1 MYPEPSEPIRALTR
15 AIHEAGY
22 GQALTPDFELRKH
35 TSFQIGGP
43 ADLYFDP
50 PSIEALSMALASA
63 NEVGVPV
70 TVLGGGTNILVS
82 DAGVRGLVV
91 HLGKAFEY
99 IRDLGEGEEW
109 RDIPDDAATPGLA
122 APAPGPPP
130 GQGSSIAA
138 AKSAQPAGPATR
150 HATEGAAMRRVL
162 VRYVDVESGASTR
175 FIRLAKETVS
185 RGLEG
190 LQFAAGIPG
199 SVGGAAQMNA
209 GAFGGEISDCL
220 TSMTMVMASGEI
232 VEKKREELEF
242 SYRKLALPPGT
253 MIASVRFRL
262 LRSSVGKLQQVVARV
277 QEKRRRHQPAGYPN
291 AGSIFKNPPGEF
303 AGRLIEKAGLKGLT
317 EGSAQVSPD
326 HANFIINLGGA
337 TAADVRSLMSRVQ
350 EEVWKRCGVW
360 LEPEVRLVGEWGH
373 NEVAAAGS

>member
-1 MYPEPSEPIRALTR
+1 MDDRIRALTR
-15 AIHEAGY
+15 RIHEAGY
-22 GQALTPDFELRKH
+22 GQSLQPDFELRKH

-50 PSIEALSMALASA
+50 PSIEALSSALAAAS
-63 NEVGVPV
+63 EIGVPV
-70 TVLGGGTNILVS
+70 TVLGGGTNVLVS

-109 RDIPDDAATPGLA
+109 RELPVEDEDHRAAG
-122 APAPGPPP
+122 
-130 GQGSSIAA
+130 AA
-138 AKSAQPAGPATR
+138 ASAARGAGEPPRTR
-150 HATEGAAMRRVL
+150 RML
-162 VRYVDVESGASTR
+162 VHYADIESGASTR

-185 RGLEG
+185 RGLAG
-190 LQFAAGIPG
+190 LEFAAGIPG

-220 TSMTMVMASGEI
+220 TSMTMVLATGEI
-232 VEKKREELEF
+232 VEKNRAELDF
-242 SYRKLALPPGT
+242 RYRKLALPAGT

-262 LRSSVGKLQQVVARV
+262 LRSSVGRLQQVVARV

-303 AGRLIEKAGLKGLT
+303 AGRLIEKAGLKGMT
-317 EGSAQVSPD
+317 EGGAQVSPD

-350 EEVWKRCGVW
+350 EEVWKKCGVW
-360 LEPEVRLVGEWGH
+360 LEPEVRLVGEW
-373 NEVAAAGS
+373 ERDEAAAARP